1 MTQKENKKRIV
12 VAMSGGVDSSVA
24 AALLSEKG
32 YEVIGITMKMFETKE
47 HLSKFAKS
55 CCSPEDVN
63 DARMVCKTIGAK
75 HYFLNFVDEFKQ
87 HVIDYFV
94 SEYEKGR
101 TPHPCLACNDKMK
114 FDFLYKRATLMETD
128 LIATGHY
135 AQIENKNNQYFLKKG
150 VEDIKDQ
157 SYVLYNLKQEQM
169 KSIYFPVGKYS
180 KAQIREI
187 AKQLGLITA
196 DKPDSQDICFIP
208 SGDYK
213 RFIEN
218 KINNPI
224 PGKIFDSEGMYL
236 GNHDGIHNFTV
247 GQRRGIPINI
257 SSKRPMYVSDI
268 NTEDGTVIMGFAEKL
283 LHDTLLAKQVNWI
296 SGQIPT
302 KSMKVLARIRY
313 NGNDTPAK
321 IFAYKNSVIVKFEK
335 HVRAITPGQPVVFF
349 DNSTVLG
356 GGIIEKQIQ
365 SNIEDINS
373 ANKILEKI

>member
-75 HYFLNFVDEFKQ
+75 HYFLNFVSEFKK

-114 FDFLYKRATLMETD
+114 FDFLIKKASLMDTD

-135 AQIENKNNQYFLKKG
+135 ARIEKNKNQYLLKKG
-150 VEDIKDQ
+150 IEEQKDQ
-157 SYVLYNLKQEQM
+157 SYVLYNLKQDQL
-169 KSIYFPVGKYS
+169 KSLYFPIGDYNKN
-180 KAQIREI
+180 QIREI
-187 AKQLGLITA
+187 AKKFGLVTA

-208 SGDYK
+208 TGNYK
-213 RFIEN
+213 KFIQN
-218 KINNPI
+218 KMNNSI
-224 PGKIFDSEGMYL
+224 PGKIIDPEGNLL
-236 GNHDGIHNFTV
+236 GSHNGIHQFTI
-247 GQRRGIPINI
+247 GQRRGIPVEI
-257 SSKRPMYVSDI
+257 SSKRPMYVTEI
-268 NTEDGTVIMGFAEKL
+268 NSSDGTVIMGYAENL
-283 LHDTLLAKQVNWI
+283 LHDSLLAKKVNWI
-296 SGQIPT
+296 SGKIPSDELNVNA
-302 KSMKVLARIRY
+302 KIRY
-313 NGNDTPAK
+313 NGTDSSAQVFSYQNSAIIK
-321 IFAYKNSVIVKFEK
+321 FKNP
-335 HVRAITPGQPVVFF
+335 VRAITPGQPIVFYKG
-349 DNSTVLG
+349 STVLG

>member
-75 HYFLNFVDEFKQ
+75 HYFLNFVSEFKK

-114 FDFLYKRATLMETD
+114 FDFLIKKASLMDTD

-135 AQIENKNNQYFLKKG
+135 ARIEKNKNQYLLKKG
-150 VEDIKDQ
+150 IEEQKDQ
-157 SYVLYNLKQEQM
+157 SYVLYNLKQDQL
-169 KSIYFPVGKYS
+169 KALYFPIGDYNKN
-180 KAQIREI
+180 QIREI
-187 AKQLGLITA
+187 AKKFGLVTA

-208 SGDYK
+208 TGNYK
-213 RFIEN
+213 KFIQN
-218 KINNPI
+218 KMNNSI
-224 PGKIFDSEGMYL
+224 PGKIIDPEGNLL
-236 GNHDGIHNFTV
+236 GSHNGIHQFTI
-247 GQRRGIPINI
+247 GQRRGIPVEI
-257 SSKRPMYVSDI
+257 SSKRPMYVTEI
-268 NTEDGTVIMGFAEKL
+268 NSSDGTVIMGYAENL
-283 LHDTLLAKQVNWI
+283 LHDSLLAKKVNWI
-296 SGQIPT
+296 SGKIPSDELNVNA
-302 KSMKVLARIRY
+302 KIRY
-313 NGNDTPAK
+313 NGTDSSAQVFSYQNSAIIK
-321 IFAYKNSVIVKFEK
+321 FKNP
-335 HVRAITPGQPVVFF
+335 VRAITPGQPIVFYKG
-349 DNSTVLG
+349 STVLG